1 MDYRRP
7 HIHGIVLHLLWP
19 LKVRSDPCILS
30 RRSNLSGYF
39 VTAPNL
45 IRHGS
50 RVSPD
55 YHFNSIASDLRPYL
69 DARHYT
75 LVIGHSLGAAAVLSL
90 FPHLPALYPTAI
102 VLVDP
107 PMQQG
112 PDKLDFLDD
121 MFTEFCVNIKPA
133 EDYTAENPLWTREDT
148 IYRELGTRLCSV
160 DAVHGILRVRYL
172 VPDGR
177 VLIRIDF
184 FLTAKPTMVLFRFLQ
199 RSTRQVESD
208 SRGRRSSDQ

>member
-112 PDKLDFLDD
+112 PEKLDFLDD
-121 MFTEFCVNIKPA
+121 MLETVK
-133 EDYTAENPLWTREDT
+133 
-148 IYRELGTRLCSV
+148 
-160 DAVHGILRVRYL
+160 
-172 VPDGR
+172 
-177 VLIRIDF
+177 
-184 FLTAKPTMVLFRFLQ
+184 
-199 RSTRQVESD
+199 
-208 SRGRRSSDQ
+208 GRRLARGLTLMLADDYDTTCSIDSAPTTGC